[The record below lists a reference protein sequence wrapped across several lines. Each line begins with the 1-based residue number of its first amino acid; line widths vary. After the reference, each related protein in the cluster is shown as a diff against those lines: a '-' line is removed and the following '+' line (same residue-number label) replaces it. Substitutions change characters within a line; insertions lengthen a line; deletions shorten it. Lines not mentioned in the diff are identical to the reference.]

1 MIWSYAVTT
10 VPERIED
17 PLPRTLCSLAMAGW
31 DRPRLSVDGEGL
43 RPDTRAH
50 LPERP
55 LSEIARQYEAA
66 FPSLSI
72 TVRSPNARPF
82 ANWYLAA
89 LELYLRVPLAD
100 RYALFQD
107 DIVVCRNTRAYLESI
122 PYPEKGYCN
131 LYTHTATNE
140 PLIAGKVGWIE
151 GGLTNPPPPL
161 GTNANRWQ
169 AGRSAT
175 ALVFNRAAM
184 QALLT
189 AYAMV
194 DHATDSTK
202 GWRKVDGAIVNAMNQ
217 AGFREYV
224 HAPSL
229 AQHTGERT
237 SMRSLP
243 QKYAASFPGEEVDA
257 LEFLTSRTGAG
268 ANA

>member
-1 MIWSYAVTT
+1 MSALIWAYGVST

-17 PLPRTLCSLAMAGW
+17 PLPRTLHSLAAAGW
-31 DRPRLSVDGEGL
+31 PHPRLFVDGEGL

-66 FPSLSI
+66 FPDLPL
-72 TVRSPNARPF
+72 TVRSPNARSF

-107 DIVVCRNTRAYLESI
+107 DIVICRNTRAYLESI

-140 PLIAGKVGWIE
+140 PLIAGKPPGWVE

-161 GTNANRWQ
+161 GMNVNRWQ
-169 AGRSAT
+169 AGRSAV
-175 ALVFNRAAM
+175 ALVFDRAAM

-194 DHATDSTK
+194 DHATDSSK

-229 AQHTGERT
+229 VQHTGERT

-243 QKYAASFPGEEVDA
+243 QKYAASFLGETFDA
-257 LEFLTSRTGAG
+257 LEFL
-268 ANA
+268 NALARV